1 MTTLSITPKPET
13 GSHQL
18 TIEPTGDVTRIQRT
32 DRNGSYDV
40 RVITGLLPWPASN
53 GTLVLDDYEAADGT
67 STYTVTTTA
76 DAVGGTGTLVMDGTV
91 WLGLPV
97 TPQFSAKVNTM
108 TGYDAGLTSRNTVL
122 EPDGSPN
129 PIVIIRTSTSRAGT
143 LKLWAGTYEAALA
156 LLRLCGRGQ
165 IIFLRQPDHKGM
177 DMFFTATGA
186 QLSTL
191 RTDGP
196 NSVFGVDVGYIE
208 VPRPRGPLSGAL
220 GWTWGELKNTYATWG
235 DVFNAYATWGD
246 LRTNTVRT
254 T

>member
-1 MTTLSITPKPET
+1 MTTLTITPNPAT

-18 TIEPTGDVTRIQRT
+18 SITPAGDVTRIQRT

-40 RVITGLLPWPASN
+40 RTITGLLPWPVTN

-97 TPQFSAKVNTM
+97 TPQFSASVNTL
-108 TGYDAGLTSRNTVL
+108 TGYDAAVKSRNTVL

-129 PIVIIRTSTSRAGT
+129 PIVIIRTSTSRAGQ
-143 LKLWAGTYEAALA
+143 LKLWAGTHEKALS

-165 IIFLRQPDHKGM
+165 IIFLRQPDHIGM

-186 QLSTL
+186 SLVTL
-191 RTDGP
+191 RTDGKDT
-196 NSVFGVDVGYIE
+196 VFGVDVTYIE

-220 GWTWGELKNTYATWG
+220 GWTWGELKNEYATWG
-235 DVFNAYATWGD
+235 EVFTAYATWGD
-246 LRTNTVRT
+246 LRTNTRII
-254 T
+254 